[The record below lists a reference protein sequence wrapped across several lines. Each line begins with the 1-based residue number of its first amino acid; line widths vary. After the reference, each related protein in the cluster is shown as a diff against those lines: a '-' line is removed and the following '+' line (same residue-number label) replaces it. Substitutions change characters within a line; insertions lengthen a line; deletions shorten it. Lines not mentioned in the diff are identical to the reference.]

1 MIITVTMNPSVDIR
15 FTVEEFKRGGVFR
28 SMDDKQTA
36 GGKGLNVTRVL
47 AQLGAPVVATGLLG
61 GTNGDFIRAELESK
75 GIEHSFVKILGNTRT
90 CIAIL
95 EDDGQTEVLGR
106 GPDISSEELGRFYIE
121 FQRLLAKARIVT
133 MSGSLPP
140 GAPVNTYR
148 HLVEMA
154 NEYGATVILDTS
166 GAQLMEGIKA
176 KPFAIKPNLSELET
190 LMGWPLVSDKG
201 LAQAMEAVV
210 ESGVE
215 NVIVSLGDKGALAL
229 AQDQFYRITVP
240 KITAVNPVGS
250 GDATVAGLAWGV
262 YQGMEL
268 QTTLALAAACGVSNA
283 MEQNTGQIDPSMVN
297 KLVAKVEV
305 KHLNG

>member
-15 FTVEEFKRGGVFR
+15 FTVKEFKRGGVFR

-47 AQLGAPVVATGLLG
+47 AQLGAPVLATGLLAG
-61 GTNGDFIRAELESK
+61 NNGDFIKAELESK
-75 GIEHSFVKILGNTRT
+75 GIEHSFVRIPGNTRT

-106 GPDISSEELGRFYIE
+106 GPDISSEDLESFFSE
-121 FQRLLAKARIVT
+121 FQRLLAKAKVVT

-140 GAPVNTYR
+140 GAPVHTYR
-148 HLVEMA
+148 RLIEMA
-154 NEYGATVILDTS
+154 KENGATVILDTS
-166 GAQLMEGIKA
+166 GAPLMEGIKA
-176 KPFAIKPNLSELET
+176 KPFAIKPNLSELEF
-190 LMGWPLVSDKG
+190 LIGRRLVSDED
-201 LAQAMEAVV
+201 LAQAMGAAV
-210 ESGVE
+210 ELGVK
-215 NVIVSLGDKGALAL
+215 NVLVSLGAKGALAL
-229 AQDQFYRITVP
+229 VQDQFYRVSVP

-268 QTTLALAAACGVSNA
+268 QTTLALAMACGVSNA
-283 MEQNTGQIDPSMVN
+283 MEQNTGQIDPRMVN
-297 KLVAKVEV
+297 KLVAKIEV
-305 KHLNG
+305 KQLTS